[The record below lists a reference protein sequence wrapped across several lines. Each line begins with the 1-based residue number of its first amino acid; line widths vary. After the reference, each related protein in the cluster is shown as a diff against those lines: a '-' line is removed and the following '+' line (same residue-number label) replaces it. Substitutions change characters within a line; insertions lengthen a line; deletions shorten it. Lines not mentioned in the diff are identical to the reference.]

1 MLASQSE
8 ELISRICNRAI
19 LLDHGR
25 VVADGPTEEVLEI
38 YSRMNKDEPARVP
51 LPRAEAVTK
60 ADQDAPLE
68 ARAQSD
74 ILDRHRHLKRS
85 EEAMS
90 LVKQVKIFA
99 DGADIDGILT
109 LYKNP
114 LIKGF
119 TTNPTLM
126 RKAGIDDYEAFA
138 RRLIKAVPDRPISFE
153 VFADDFDEMIAQGR
167 VIASWGE
174 NVNVKIPVTTTK
186 GAFTGP
192 VISTLANAGVIVN
205 VTAITTEQQVARVAE
220 CLSPNVPAI
229 VSVFAGRVAD
239 TGRDPVPLMRAC
251 LTALAG
257 RPKAELLWASPRELL
272 NIFQADEIGCHI
284 ITVSHD
290 VLAKLSL
297 VGKDLDE
304 YSLETVKMFHHDA
317 TAAGFTIA
325 TPARRA
331 AS

>member
-1 MLASQSE
+1 M
-8 ELISRICNRAI
+8 AI
-19 LLDHGR
+19 
-25 VVADGPTEEVLEI
+25 
-38 YSRMNKDEPARVP
+38 
-51 LPRAEAVTK
+51 
-60 ADQDAPLE
+60 
-68 ARAQSD
+68 
-74 ILDRHRHLKRS
+74 
-85 EEAMS
+85 
-90 LVKQVKIFA
+90 VKNVKIFA
-99 DGADIDGILT
+99 DGADLDSILA

-138 RRLIKAVPDRPISFE
+138 RKLTAAITDRPLSFE
-153 VFADDFDEMIAQGR
+153 VFADEFDEMIAQGR
-167 VIASWGE
+167 VIASWGS
-174 NVNVKIPVTTTK
+174 NVNVKIPITTTR

-192 VISTLANAGVIVN
+192 VIRALAEAGVVVN

-220 CLSPNVPAI
+220 CLAPNVAAI

-251 LTALAG
+251 LTALAN

-304 YSLETVKMFHHDA
+304 YSLETVKMFHRDA
-317 TAAGFTIA
+317 SAAGFTIA
-325 TPARRA
+325 TTARSA

>member
-1 MLASQSE
+1 
-8 ELISRICNRAI
+8 
-19 LLDHGR
+19 
-25 VVADGPTEEVLEI
+25 
-38 YSRMNKDEPARVP
+38 MN
-51 LPRAEAVTK
+51 
-60 ADQDAPLE
+60 
-68 ARAQSD
+68 
-74 ILDRHRHLKRS
+74 I
-85 EEAMS
+85 
-90 LVKQVKIFA
+90 VKQVKIFA
-99 DGADIDGILT
+99 DGADLEGILT

-126 RKAGIDDYEAFA
+126 RKAGITDYEAFA
-138 RRLIKAVPDRPISFE
+138 RKLVAAIPDRPISFE

-167 VIASWGE
+167 VIASWGP

-186 GAFTGP
+186 GAFTGS
-192 VISTLANAGVIVN
+192 VVRTLANAGVIVN
-205 VTAITTEQQVARVAE
+205 VTAVMTLDQVERVAE
-220 CLSPNVPAI
+220 CLAPGVPAI
-229 VSVFAGRVAD
+229 VSVFAGRIAD
-239 TGRDPVPLMRAC
+239 TGRDPVPVMRD
-251 LTALAG
+251 ALRLLAS

-304 YSLETVKMFHHDA
+304 YSLETVKMFYRDA

-325 TPARRA
+325 VPARRA

>member
-1 MLASQSE
+1 M
-8 ELISRICNRAI
+8 
-19 LLDHGR
+19 
-25 VVADGPTEEVLEI
+25 
-38 YSRMNKDEPARVP
+38 
-51 LPRAEAVTK
+51 
-60 ADQDAPLE
+60 
-68 ARAQSD
+68 
-74 ILDRHRHLKRS
+74 
-85 EEAMS
+85 
-90 LVKQVKIFA
+90 VKQVKIFA
-99 DGADIDGILT
+99 DGAEMDGILK

-126 RKAGIDDYEAFA
+126 RKAGIEDYETFA
-138 RRLIKAVPDRPISFE
+138 RQLLKAIPDRPISFE
-153 VFADDFDEMIAQGR
+153 VFADDFDEMIAQAR
-167 VIASWGE
+167 AIASWGD

-186 GAFTGP
+186 GMFTGP

-205 VTAITTEQQVARVAE
+205 VTAVMTERQVERVAE
-220 CLSPNVPAI
+220 CLAPNVPAI

-251 LTALAG
+251 LHTLAD
-257 RPKAELLWASPRELL
+257 RSKAELLWASPRELL

-304 YSLETVKMFHHDA
+304 YSLDTVKMFYRDA
-317 TAAGFTIA
+317 AAAGFSIS